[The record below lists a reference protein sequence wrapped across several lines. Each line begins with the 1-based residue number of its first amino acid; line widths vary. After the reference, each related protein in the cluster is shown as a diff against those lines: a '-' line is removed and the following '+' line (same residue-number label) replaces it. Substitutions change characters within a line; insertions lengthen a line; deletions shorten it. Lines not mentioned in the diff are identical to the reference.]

1 MQATTVSRDNPLPL
15 YHQVK
20 LVLLEKIR
28 SDEWGVGTTIP
39 SENELTQQ
47 LDVSRATIRQAVA
60 ELAKTGHLHRI
71 QGKGTVVTEPKVEP
85 IGALT
90 SFTENMRAA
99 GIVPT
104 HRTLRA
110 EWLTPPNHVAA
121 HLAGESKLVAKH
133 AFFIERLLIADG
145 SPLAIQRAWLP
156 RWIIEIEPER
166 FSKHQLDAGS
176 LYQTLEQ
183 RCGITL
189 ERAEETLDIA
199 LPSEQEQQLLGV
211 SEHHSLMVIQ
221 RTTSDSQNRPVEF
234 AELLF
239 RADRYRYKV
248 ALRRD
253 LYREG
258 VISGS

>member
-1 MQATTVSRDNPLPL
+1 MQATTLNRDNPLPL

-20 LVLLEKIR
+20 LLLLEKIR

-39 SENELTQQ
+39 SENELTRQ
-47 LDVSRATIRQAVA
+47 LDVSRATVRQAVA
-60 ELAKTGHLHRI
+60 ELAKTGHVHRI

-110 EWLTPPNHVAA
+110 EWLNPPEHVAA
-121 HLAGESKLVAKH
+121 HLGGRSKPVSEQ

-145 SPLAIQRAWLP
+145 SPLALQRAWLP
-156 RWIIEIEPER
+156 RWIIDIEPER
-166 FSKHQLDAGS
+166 FSKHHLDAGS

-183 RCGITL
+183 HCAITL
-189 ERAEETLDIA
+189 ECAEETLDIA

-211 SEHHSLMVIQ
+211 SEHHSLMVIH

-258 VISGS
+258 VISGR

>member
-1 MQATTVSRDNPLPL
+1 M
-15 YHQVK
+15 
-20 LVLLEKIR
+20 LLEKIR
-28 SDEWGVGTTIP
+28 SNEWEVGTTIP
-39 SENELTQQ
+39 SENELTRQ
-47 LDVSRATIRQAVA
+47 LDVSRATVRQAVA

-71 QGKGTVVTEPKVEP
+71 QGKGTIVTEPKVEP

-110 EWLTPPNHVAA
+110 EWLTPPDHVAA
-121 HLAGESKLVAKH
+121 HLSSKSKSFTKQ

-145 SPLAIQRAWLP
+145 LPLAIQRAWLP
-156 RWIIEIEPER
+156 QWIVDIEPER
-166 FSKHQLDAGS
+166 FSKTQLDAGS

-199 LPSEQEQQLLGV
+199 LPTEQEQRLLGV
-211 SEHHSLMVIQ
+211 SDRHSLMVIH

-239 RADRYRYKV
+239 RSDRYRYKV
-248 ALRRD
+248 TLSRD

-258 VISGS
+258 VISGASFGSD

>member
-47 LDVSRATIRQAVA
+47 LEVSRATIRQAVA

-99 GIVPT
+99 GITPT
-104 HRTLRA
+104 HRTLHA
-110 EWLTPPNHVAA
+110 EWLTPPDHIAA
-121 HLAGESKLVAKH
+121 HLSGKLKPFIKQ

-156 RWIIEIEPER
+156 QWIIDIEPER
-166 FSKHQLDAGS
+166 FSKHQLDASS
-176 LYQTLEQ
+176 LYRTLEQ
-183 RCGITL
+183 YCGITL

-199 LPSEQEQQLLGV
+199 LPGEQEQHLLGV
-211 SEHHSLMVIQ
+211 SEHHSLMIIH

-234 AELLF
+234 TELLF

-248 ALRRD
+248 TLRRD

>member
-1 MQATTVSRDNPLPL
+1 MQAITISRNNPLPL

-20 LVLLEKIR
+20 LLLLEKIR
-28 SDEWGVGTTIP
+28 SNEWGVGTTIP

-60 ELAKTGHLHRI
+60 ELAKIGHLHRI
-71 QGKGTVVTEPKVEP
+71 QGKGTIVTEPKVEP

-110 EWLTPPNHVAA
+110 EWLIPPDHVAV
-121 HLAGESKLVAKH
+121 HLLGKFKPFTKQ

-156 RWIIEIEPER
+156 RWIVDIEPER
-166 FSKHQLDAGS
+166 FSKHQLDASS

-183 RCGITL
+183 HCGITL

-199 LPSEQEQQLLGV
+199 LPSEQEQHLLGV
-211 SEHHSLMVIQ
+211 SEHHSLMVIH

-248 ALRRD
+248 TLRRD